1 MLNMREGKLRDDVWS
16 LLMALTICIFL
27 RLSLHID
34 AHIEIARL
42 YLLKAEHWR
51 LSAGSR
57 LLQNTIQSERYFVAI
72 LILWCL
78 GKGYG
83 RLPTLRDD

>member
-1 MLNMREGKLRDDVWS
+1 MREGKLRDDVWS

-51 LSAGSR
+51 LSARSR
-57 LLQNTIQSERYFVAI
+57 LLQSAIQSERYFVAS
-72 LILWCL
+72 LILRCL

-83 RLPTLRDD
+83 RLPTMGDD

>member
-1 MLNMREGKLRDDVWS
+1 MREGKLRDYVWS

-42 YLLKAEHWR
+42 YLLKAEHGR

-57 LLQNTIQSERYFVAI
+57 LLQSTIQSERYFVAL

-83 RLPTLRDD
+83 RLPTMGDD